1 MAQRNDKQMQ
11 NTVLGAPEI
20 IVLHFEWNLLVES
33 FWRVFFSSH
42 YGSIMCSIHCAT
54 DETGSCTGQN
64 GGCPGG
70 LRPVRGQ
77 EAIPPRSLV
86 APKEAVA
93 SSSSWHTQG
102 EWLWPLGL
110 GPERNKVRLPDSCTV
125 VWVHMPLMGW
135 KSDPLKLWPSTLCS
149 LGFWCIISL
158 LWKKGRWNDEN
169 AAGRGHAWVLF
180 AEPGS
185 SFPQD
190 VVRVLLDRACE
201 RKLLTVLP
209 LWIITGVRH
218 LGFRHKLKT
227 GFGNCYKTW
236 NSIFY
241 SSHVMKVF
249 SAGSGSVYSWLQH
262 WAHLPEPDVMGQE
275 IWGLRP
281 RRGVARC
288 SRSHNHSLTKH
299 GIFYF

>member
-1 MAQRNDKQMQ
+1 M
-11 NTVLGAPEI
+11 
-20 IVLHFEWNLLVES
+20 ES
-33 FWRVFFSSH
+33 FGWIILKSIFSITLWFHNVQYTLCYRWDWLTYWAEWRVPWGTKTRERS
-42 YGSIMCSIHCAT
+42 GSNPALLSGCSQG
-54 DETGSCTGQN
+54 GS
-64 GGCPGG
+64 G
-70 LRPVRGQ
+70 LIQQLAHKRR
-77 EAIPPRSLV
+77 V
-86 APKEAVA
+86 ALTFGFRAWKK
-93 SSSSWHTQG
+93 
-102 EWLWPLGL
+102 
-110 GPERNKVRLPDSCTV
+110 NKVRLPDSCTV
-125 VWVHMPLMGW
+125 VWAHTPLMGW

-149 LGFWCIISL
+149 LGFWRIISL
-158 LWKKGRWNDEN
+158 LWKKGRWRDEN

-180 AEPGS
+180 AELGS

-201 RKLLTVLP
+201 RKLLTFLS
-209 LWIITGVRH
+209 LWIITGIRH
-218 LGFRHKLKT
+218 LGFRHKLKI
-227 GFGNCYKTW
+227 GFGNFYKTW

-249 SAGSGSVYSWLQH
+249 SAASGSVYSWLQH
-262 WAHLPEPDVMGQE
+262 WVHLPEPDLTGQE